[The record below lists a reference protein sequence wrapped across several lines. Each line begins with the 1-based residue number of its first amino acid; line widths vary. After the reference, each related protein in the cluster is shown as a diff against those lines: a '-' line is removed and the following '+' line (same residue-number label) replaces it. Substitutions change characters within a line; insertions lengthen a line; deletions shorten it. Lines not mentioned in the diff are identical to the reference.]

1 MLDKLIINAS
11 VIDGSGA
18 PCRNGSVGFKD
29 GKLVMDPVDANA
41 VEIIDAKGRVVCPG
55 FIDPHSHGDRLI
67 GTESGRLFKTVQGI
81 TTELA
86 GNCGSAYAPVPRER
100 ADEIYAALGY
110 VYPFD
115 EVKKWSTFEKFL
127 ERVDQMS
134 LSANARFY
142 MGHGILRRAVMGT
155 ENRYAT
161 RAELDNMKALLREG
175 LQAGAAGMST
185 GLIYVPGCYCEEREP
200 IELAKV
206 VAEYDGI
213 YTSHTNFK
221 RGSKVWFA
229 NP

>member
-1 MLDKLIINAS
+1 MAESGKPDVYQEDGERVVFIFLAFFAYSGILLIDRKPREQEERTMLDKLIINAS

-115 EVKKWSTFEKFL
+115 EVKKWSTFEKYL
-127 ERVDQMS
+127 ER
-134 LSANARFY
+134 ARMIRMLVRY
-142 MGHGILRRAVMGT
+142 KHGENPRRVASRLLYCVC
-155 ENRYAT
+155 ERS
-161 RAELDNMKALLREG
+161 RA
-175 LQAGAAGMST
+175 
-185 GLIYVPGCYCEEREP
+185 
-200 IELAKV
+200 LARVNKYR
-206 VAEYDGI
+206 AR
-213 YTSHTNFK
+213 
-221 RGSKVWFA
+221 RGFDES
-229 NP
+229 